1 MRAWKLLSRWDKID
15 QLSDAELD
23 EMAWELN
30 IQWYDSTAPIAAK
43 RAVIR
48 NSDRVYSKLG
58 TPYAVEQIV
67 ADYFG
72 TGEVREWYQYGGQP
86 HHFKVLS
93 DNPSLVNSNLDLF
106 LKLLRTVKRRSSWLD
121 AILICL
127 TGEMFLYSGM
137 AVRDHTQ
144 EVHVMG
150 SDEIH
155 IYHAAVVHDNNR
167 ETVSYRH
174 RRGGHL
180 RLRKGDRHGCIYQQ
194 RHHHRRPDRSGKGV
208 AGQKIN
214 YTKIVLG
221 DGYLEEGQT
230 PRTLT
235 GVVSPKATVDI
246 TKLKINGDGT
256 VAVGGI
262 FTNGDETEG
271 FYYRELGL
279 YAEDPDPEVGE
290 VLYCYGNCGDL
301 AEWIPPSGGA
311 TIVEKTIDIVT
322 AIGTATNVTAY
333 IPADAY
339 ATKEDYETYKA
350 IALGAQATAEEALA
364 LARQAIAIAQ
374 AAEASV
380 NDLSNAVGQNTS
392 KIATLWDAVFSEI
405 TTNPFQI
412 TFADLTGITLTAGIW
427 NSGLQRLEC

>member
-1 MRAWKLLSRWDKID
+1 
-15 QLSDAELD
+15 
-23 EMAWELN
+23 MAAFIN
-30 IQWYDSTAPIAAK
+30 NDITTAG
-43 RAVIR
+43 
-48 NSDRVYSKLG
+48 L
-58 TPYAVEQIV
+58 IV
-67 ADYFG
+67 LA
-72 TGEVREWYQYGGQP
+72 
-86 HHFKVLS
+86 
-93 DNPSLVNSNLDLF
+93 
-106 LKLLRTVKRRSSWLD
+106 
-121 AILICL
+121 
-127 TGEMFLYSGM
+127 
-137 AVRDHTQ
+137 
-144 EVHVMG
+144 
-150 SDEIH
+150 
-155 IYHAAVVHDNNR
+155 
-167 ETVSYRH
+167 
-174 RRGGHL
+174 
-180 RLRKGDRHGCIYQQ
+180 
-194 RHHHRRPDRSGKGV
+194 KGV

-256 VAVGGI
+256 LAVRGI
-262 FTNGDETEG
+262 FTNGDETDG

-339 ATKEDYETYKA
+339 ATKEDYENYKA
-350 IALGAQATAEEALA
+350 IALAAQATAN
-364 LARQAIAIAQ
+364 QAILLAQQAVGIAEQ
-374 AAEASV
+374 AAAAV
-380 NDLSNAVGQNTS
+380 VDLSNVVQQNTS
-392 KIATLWDAVFSEI
+392 KITTLWDAVFGDI

-412 TFADLTGITLTAGIW
+412 TFANLDGITLTSGVW
-427 NSGLQRLEC
+427 NATLQRLEC

>member
-1 MRAWKLLSRWDKID
+1 MAAFINNDITAAGLL
-15 QLSDAELD
+15 
-23 EMAWELN
+23 
-30 IQWYDSTAPIAAK
+30 
-43 RAVIR
+43 
-48 NSDRVYSKLG
+48 
-58 TPYAVEQIV
+58 
-67 ADYFG
+67 
-72 TGEVREWYQYGGQP
+72 
-86 HHFKVLS
+86 VL
-93 DNPSLVNSNLDLF
+93 
-106 LKLLRTVKRRSSWLD
+106 
-121 AILICL
+121 A
-127 TGEMFLYSGM
+127 
-137 AVRDHTQ
+137 
-144 EVHVMG
+144 
-150 SDEIH
+150 
-155 IYHAAVVHDNNR
+155 
-167 ETVSYRH
+167 
-174 RRGGHL
+174 
-180 RLRKGDRHGCIYQQ
+180 
-194 RHHHRRPDRSGKGV
+194 KGV
-208 AGQKIN
+208 AGQQIN

-230 PRTLT
+230 PRSLT

-339 ATKEDYETYKA
+339 ATKEDYENYKA
-350 IALGAQATAEEALA
+350 IALAAQATAN
-364 LARQAIAIAQ
+364 QAILLAQQAVEIAQ
-374 AAEASV
+374 QAAAAV
-380 NDLSNAVGQNTS
+380 IDLSNVVQQNTS
-392 KIATLWDAVFSEI
+392 KITTLWDAVFGDI

-412 TFADLTGITLTAGIW
+412 TFANLDGITLTSGVW
-427 NSGLQRLEC
+427 NATLQRLEC

>member
-1 MRAWKLLSRWDKID
+1 
-15 QLSDAELD
+15 
-23 EMAWELN
+23 MAAFIN
-30 IQWYDSTAPIAAK
+30 NDITTAG
-43 RAVIR
+43 
-48 NSDRVYSKLG
+48 L
-58 TPYAVEQIV
+58 IV
-67 ADYFG
+67 LA
-72 TGEVREWYQYGGQP
+72 
-86 HHFKVLS
+86 
-93 DNPSLVNSNLDLF
+93 
-106 LKLLRTVKRRSSWLD
+106 
-121 AILICL
+121 
-127 TGEMFLYSGM
+127 
-137 AVRDHTQ
+137 
-144 EVHVMG
+144 
-150 SDEIH
+150 
-155 IYHAAVVHDNNR
+155 
-167 ETVSYRH
+167 
-174 RRGGHL
+174 
-180 RLRKGDRHGCIYQQ
+180 
-194 RHHHRRPDRSGKGV
+194 KGV

-262 FTNGDETEG
+262 FTNGDETDG

-339 ATKEDYETYKA
+339 ATKEDYENYKA
-350 IALGAQATAEEALA
+350 IALAAQATAN
-364 LARQAIAIAQ
+364 QAILLAQQAVGIAEQ
-374 AAEASV
+374 ATAAV
-380 NDLSNAVGQNTS
+380 VDLSNVVQQNTS
-392 KIATLWDAVFSEI
+392 KITTLWDAVFGDI

-412 TFADLTGITLTAGIW
+412 TFANLDGITLTSGVW
-427 NSGLQRLEC
+427 NATLQRLEC

>member
-1 MRAWKLLSRWDKID
+1 
-15 QLSDAELD
+15 
-23 EMAWELN
+23 MAAFIN
-30 IQWYDSTAPIAAK
+30 NDITTAG
-43 RAVIR
+43 
-48 NSDRVYSKLG
+48 L
-58 TPYAVEQIV
+58 IV
-67 ADYFG
+67 LA
-72 TGEVREWYQYGGQP
+72 
-86 HHFKVLS
+86 
-93 DNPSLVNSNLDLF
+93 
-106 LKLLRTVKRRSSWLD
+106 
-121 AILICL
+121 
-127 TGEMFLYSGM
+127 
-137 AVRDHTQ
+137 
-144 EVHVMG
+144 
-150 SDEIH
+150 
-155 IYHAAVVHDNNR
+155 
-167 ETVSYRH
+167 
-174 RRGGHL
+174 
-180 RLRKGDRHGCIYQQ
+180 
-194 RHHHRRPDRSGKGV
+194 KGV

-262 FTNGDETEG
+262 FTNGDETDG

-301 AEWIPPSGGA
+301 AEWIPPTGGA

-350 IALGAQATAEEALA
+350 IALAAQAIANEAIEI
-364 LARQAIAIAQ
+364 ARQAVKTANEAKQ
-374 AAEASV
+374 ATI
-380 NDLSNAVGQNTS
+380 DLNKAVTQNTS
-392 KIATLWDAVFSEI
+392 KIQTLWDAVFSEI
-405 TTNPFQI
+405 TSNPFQI
-412 TFADLTGITLTAGIW
+412 TFVDLSGITLSSGIW
-427 NSGLQRLEC
+427 NATLQRLEC

>member
-1 MRAWKLLSRWDKID
+1 
-15 QLSDAELD
+15 
-23 EMAWELN
+23 MAAFIN
-30 IQWYDSTAPIAAK
+30 NDITTAG
-43 RAVIR
+43 
-48 NSDRVYSKLG
+48 L
-58 TPYAVEQIV
+58 IV
-67 ADYFG
+67 LA
-72 TGEVREWYQYGGQP
+72 
-86 HHFKVLS
+86 
-93 DNPSLVNSNLDLF
+93 
-106 LKLLRTVKRRSSWLD
+106 
-121 AILICL
+121 
-127 TGEMFLYSGM
+127 
-137 AVRDHTQ
+137 
-144 EVHVMG
+144 
-150 SDEIH
+150 
-155 IYHAAVVHDNNR
+155 
-167 ETVSYRH
+167 
-174 RRGGHL
+174 
-180 RLRKGDRHGCIYQQ
+180 
-194 RHHHRRPDRSGKGV
+194 KGV

-230 PRTLT
+230 PRTIT

-339 ATKEDYETYKA
+339 ATKEDYENYKA
-350 IALGAQATAEEALA
+350 IALAAQATAN
-364 LARQAIAIAQ
+364 QAILLAQQAVGIAEQ
-374 AAEASV
+374 AAAAV
-380 NDLSNAVGQNTS
+380 VDLSNVVQQNTS
-392 KIATLWDAVFSEI
+392 KITTLWDAVFGDI

-412 TFADLTGITLTAGIW
+412 TFANLDGITLTSGVW
-427 NSGLQRLEC
+427 NATLQRLEC

>member
-1 MRAWKLLSRWDKID
+1 
-15 QLSDAELD
+15 
-23 EMAWELN
+23 MAAFIN
-30 IQWYDSTAPIAAK
+30 NDITTAG
-43 RAVIR
+43 
-48 NSDRVYSKLG
+48 L
-58 TPYAVEQIV
+58 IV
-67 ADYFG
+67 LA
-72 TGEVREWYQYGGQP
+72 
-86 HHFKVLS
+86 
-93 DNPSLVNSNLDLF
+93 
-106 LKLLRTVKRRSSWLD
+106 
-121 AILICL
+121 
-127 TGEMFLYSGM
+127 
-137 AVRDHTQ
+137 
-144 EVHVMG
+144 
-150 SDEIH
+150 
-155 IYHAAVVHDNNR
+155 
-167 ETVSYRH
+167 
-174 RRGGHL
+174 
-180 RLRKGDRHGCIYQQ
+180 
-194 RHHHRRPDRSGKGV
+194 KGV

-230 PRTLT
+230 PRSLT

-339 ATKEDYETYKA
+339 ATKEDYENYKA
-350 IALGAQATAEEALA
+350 IALAAQATAN
-364 LARQAIAIAQ
+364 QAILLAQQAVGIAEQ
-374 AAEASV
+374 AAAAV
-380 NDLSNAVGQNTS
+380 VDLSNVVQQNTS
-392 KIATLWDAVFSEI
+392 KITTLWDAVFGDI

-412 TFADLTGITLTAGIW
+412 TFANLDGITLTSGVW
-427 NSGLQRLEC
+427 NATLQRLEC

>member
-1 MRAWKLLSRWDKID
+1 
-15 QLSDAELD
+15 
-23 EMAWELN
+23 MAAFIN
-30 IQWYDSTAPIAAK
+30 NDSTTAG
-43 RAVIR
+43 
-48 NSDRVYSKLG
+48 L
-58 TPYAVEQIV
+58 IV
-67 ADYFG
+67 LA
-72 TGEVREWYQYGGQP
+72 
-86 HHFKVLS
+86 
-93 DNPSLVNSNLDLF
+93 
-106 LKLLRTVKRRSSWLD
+106 
-121 AILICL
+121 
-127 TGEMFLYSGM
+127 
-137 AVRDHTQ
+137 
-144 EVHVMG
+144 
-150 SDEIH
+150 
-155 IYHAAVVHDNNR
+155 
-167 ETVSYRH
+167 
-174 RRGGHL
+174 
-180 RLRKGDRHGCIYQQ
+180 
-194 RHHHRRPDRSGKGV
+194 KGV

-262 FTNGDETEG
+262 FTNGDETDG

-339 ATKEDYETYKA
+339 ATKEDYENYKA
-350 IALGAQATAEEALA
+350 IALAAQATAN
-364 LARQAIAIAQ
+364 QAILLAQQAVGIAEQ
-374 AAEASV
+374 AAAAV
-380 NDLSNAVGQNTS
+380 VDLSNVVQQNTS
-392 KIATLWDAVFSEI
+392 KITTLWDAVFGDI

-412 TFADLTGITLTAGIW
+412 TFANLDGITLTSGVW
-427 NSGLQRLEC
+427 NATLQRLEC

>member
-1 MRAWKLLSRWDKID
+1 
-15 QLSDAELD
+15 
-23 EMAWELN
+23 MAAFIN
-30 IQWYDSTAPIAAK
+30 NDITTAG
-43 RAVIR
+43 
-48 NSDRVYSKLG
+48 L
-58 TPYAVEQIV
+58 IV
-67 ADYFG
+67 LA
-72 TGEVREWYQYGGQP
+72 
-86 HHFKVLS
+86 
-93 DNPSLVNSNLDLF
+93 
-106 LKLLRTVKRRSSWLD
+106 
-121 AILICL
+121 
-127 TGEMFLYSGM
+127 
-137 AVRDHTQ
+137 
-144 EVHVMG
+144 
-150 SDEIH
+150 
-155 IYHAAVVHDNNR
+155 
-167 ETVSYRH
+167 
-174 RRGGHL
+174 
-180 RLRKGDRHGCIYQQ
+180 
-194 RHHHRRPDRSGKGV
+194 KGV

-262 FTNGDETEG
+262 FTNGDETDG

-350 IALGAQATAEEALA
+350 IALAAQAIANEAIEI
-364 LARQAIAIAQ
+364 ARQAVQTAN
-374 AAEASV
+374 EAKQGTI
-380 NDLSNAVGQNTS
+380 DLNKAVTQNTS
-392 KIATLWDAVFSEI
+392 KIQTLWDAVFSEI
-405 TTNPFQI
+405 TSNPFQI
-412 TFADLTGITLTAGIW
+412 TFVDLSGITLSSGIW
-427 NSGLQRLEC
+427 NATLQRLEC

>member
-1 MRAWKLLSRWDKID
+1 
-15 QLSDAELD
+15 
-23 EMAWELN
+23 MA
-30 IQWYDSTAPIAAK
+30 
-43 RAVIR
+43 AVI
-48 NSDRVYSKLG
+48 NNDITTAGL
-58 TPYAVEQIV
+58 IV
-67 ADYFG
+67 LA
-72 TGEVREWYQYGGQP
+72 
-86 HHFKVLS
+86 
-93 DNPSLVNSNLDLF
+93 
-106 LKLLRTVKRRSSWLD
+106 
-121 AILICL
+121 
-127 TGEMFLYSGM
+127 
-137 AVRDHTQ
+137 
-144 EVHVMG
+144 
-150 SDEIH
+150 
-155 IYHAAVVHDNNR
+155 
-167 ETVSYRH
+167 
-174 RRGGHL
+174 
-180 RLRKGDRHGCIYQQ
+180 
-194 RHHHRRPDRSGKGV
+194 KGV

-262 FTNGDETEG
+262 FPNGDETEG

-350 IALGAQATAEEALA
+350 IALAAQAIANEAIEI
-364 LARQAIAIAQ
+364 ARQAVQTANEAKQ
-374 AAEASV
+374 AAI
-380 NDLSNAVGQNTS
+380 DLNKAVTQNTS
-392 KIATLWDAVFSEI
+392 KIQTLWDAVFSDI
-405 TTNPFQI
+405 TANPFQI
-412 TFADLTGITLTAGIW
+412 TFVDLSGITLSSGVW
-427 NSGLQRLEC
+427 NATLQRLEC